1 MTYKEYRKALK
12 AIEKKYD
19 GEMKKREAD
28 IDEVRR
34 LKERKIISEK
44 EALDREMKLAA
55 LLDSAK
61 NRGKRSIDRL
71 KMNFARQDAPAKI
84 GDLIWAKG
92 TLMKVEDIRLAA
104 FEYPM
109 LKYFGVQ
116 LTMYGLPKKVQLK
129 HPCGG
134 IYQKDITSVN
144 GEAYTYKVR
153 Y

>member
-19 GEMKKREAD
+19 GEMKNLQAD

-34 LKERKIISEK
+34 LRELKKISEQ
-44 EALDREMKLAA
+44 EAWDREMKLASI
-55 LLDSAK
+55 LDSVK
-61 NRGKRSIDRL
+61 NRCKRSIERL
-71 KMNFARQDAPAKI
+71 KMNFARQDAPAGI
-84 GDLIWAKG
+84 GDLVWAKG
-92 TLMKVEDIRLAA
+92 TLLKVEEIKLAA

-109 LKYFGVQ
+109 LKYFGLQ
-116 LTMYGLPKKVQLK
+116 LSLYGLPKKVQLK
-129 HPCGG
+129 HPRGG

-153 Y
+153 E